1 MRWGRSIHY
10 GVQTD
15 IMVNKKLDAK
25 CHLTKASI
33 KDIDDQDPK
42 GPQIWELVHSEDSS
56 FRQVHKID
64 ETIELDE
71 PQIHG
76 DALA

>member
-33 KDIDDQDPK
+33 KDIDDHL
-42 GPQIWELVHSEDSS
+42 QIWELVHSEDSS

-71 PQIHG
+71 PQING